1 MDAIEFIRRDHART
15 HASALGGA
23 EGGLGFQDLVI
34 GGLDDD
40 VLRQRPQD
48 GMNSLAW
55 LLWHI
60 ARTEDMGVNLV
71 VAGRKPVL
79 EEQGWGERLGIE
91 QRDIGAGM
99 SDEEVGDFTANVDLG
114 ELRAYRLAVGA
125 RTKEVFDSLQP
136 EDLDEIVDP
145 DRIEKAFADGAV
157 DERASWVRGA
167 YAGKT
172 KAFVISHQAIAH
184 SFMHLGEA
192 WAVRSLLGQ
201 RLPI

>member
-1 MDAIEFIRRDHART
+1 MEALEFIRRDHART

-23 EGGLGFQDLVI
+23 EGNLGFQDLLI
-34 GGLDDD
+34 GGLDDED
-40 VLRQRPQD
+40 MRQRPQE

-55 LLWHI
+55 LLWHM
-60 ARTEDMGVNLV
+60 ARTEDMGVNIV

-99 SDEEVGDFTANVDLG
+99 SDDEVSDFTRRVELDS
-114 ELRAYRLAVGA
+114 LRAYRMAVGA
-125 RTKEVFDSLQP
+125 RTKEVLNSMRP
-136 EDLDEIVDP
+136 EELDDVVDP

-157 DERASWVRGA
+157 DERATWVRGA
-167 YAGKT
+167 YEGKT

-192 WAVRSLLGQ
+192 WAVRSLLGR

>member
-23 EGGLGFQDLVI
+23 EGNLGFQDLLL

-40 VLRQRPQD
+40 DMRQRPQE

-55 LLWHI
+55 LLWHM

-71 VAGRKPVL
+71 VADRKPVL
-79 EEQGWGERLGIE
+79 EEQEWSARLGVGVH
-91 QRDIGAGM
+91 DIGAGM
-99 SDEEVGDFTANVDLG
+99 SDDEVGDFTAHVDVG
-114 ELRAYRLAVGA
+114 ALRAYRMAVGV
-125 RTKEVFDSLQP
+125 RTKEVLASMRAD
-136 EDLDEIVDP
+136 ELDDIVDP
-145 DRIEKAFADGAV
+145 DRIERAFADGVV

-172 KAFVISHQAIAH
+172 SVADIVGGI
-184 SFMHLGEA
+184 
-192 WAVRSLLGQ
+192 
-201 RLPI
+201 